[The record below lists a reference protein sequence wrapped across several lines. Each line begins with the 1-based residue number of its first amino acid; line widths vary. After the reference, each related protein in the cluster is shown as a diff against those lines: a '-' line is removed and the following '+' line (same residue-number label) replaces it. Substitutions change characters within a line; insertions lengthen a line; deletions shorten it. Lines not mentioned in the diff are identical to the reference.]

1 MLVNFNSL
9 PGLASTPATSGV
21 EFPGLEPSL
30 RLSFEEDES
39 APQSSFA
46 DLLKDAIG
54 VVDTQHK
61 KALDMAV
68 GFAAGMPYDTHQVM
82 IESAKSEALIHMASQ
97 VTSRVAQSYQTL
109 MNMQI

>member
-9 PGLASTPATSGV
+9 PGLAATNGV
-21 EFPGLEPSL
+21 EFPGLEPTL

-46 DLLKDAIG
+46 DLLKGAIG
-54 VVDTQHK
+54 VVDNQHK
-61 KALDMAV
+61 KSLNMAV
-68 GFAAGMPYDTHQVM
+68 GLAAGVPYDTHQVM